1 MKPMTAKRPK
11 YQRRGT
17 RISADG
23 RTVLAWLRIDRRN
36 YEFGRALAGL
46 NADADP
52 RGTAETELEGCLNSD
67 VSEQRERMQWS
78 APPEIEALYDTNDDS
93 REYYDSDFDDGIPF

>member
-1 MKPMTAKRPK
+1 MMMKPPE

-36 YEFGRALAGL
+36 YEFGRALAAL

-52 RGTAETELEGCLNSD
+52 CGTAETELEGCLNSD
-67 VSEQRERMQWS
+67 ASEQRERMQWS
-78 APPEIEALYDTNDDS
+78 APPEIEALYDTQDDS
-93 REYYDSDFDDGIPF
+93 REYYVRDLDDDIPY